1 MPDPAAGRTL
11 RYRVG
16 NEHSPTDPW
25 GRSELVIHP
34 DGTARLDHF
43 FSRPGPTGPA
53 GPAGSTGS
61 TGSWT
66 GRVEPAALET
76 LWAEL
81 TRAGFPSV
89 PPGQPLPP
97 DSTIRTLT
105 VQTEGRSETAY
116 LSWHQSPALP
126 GYAEAFDVID
136 AVIRQLS
143 RDAIKYPTKQHQIVS
158 EITACEPGK

>member
-1 MPDPAAGRTL
+1 MPGRTI

-43 FSRPGPTGPA
+43 FSRPGPA
-53 GPAGSTGS
+53 GPAGT
-61 TGSWT
+61 WT
-66 GRVEPAALET
+66 GRVDPAALAQ
-76 LWAEL
+76 LRSHLA
-81 TRAGFPSV
+81 RAGFPAV
-89 PPGQPLPP
+89 PAAGPLPP

-105 VQTEGRSETAY
+105 VEASGAGDEPEHAHV
-116 LSWHQSPALP
+116 SWHQAPSLP
-126 GYAEAFDVID
+126 GYAEAFDLID

-143 RDAIKYPTKQHQIVS
+143 QDAVRYPAKQPQIVRD
-158 EITACEPGK
+158 IAPGAPEN